1 MEARKPRAPRTLLA
15 ATAEIVDLQ
24 STKTLNAHTM
34 DLSVGGCY
42 LETANP
48 LPVRSGISLKLI
60 HGETAITVFA
70 DVVRSEPGKGM
81 GVKFRALEPGQL
93 SILKGWFFAVD
104 RPDW

>member
-15 ATAEIVDLQ
+15 AAAEVVDLQ
-24 STKTLNAHTM
+24 SSKSLNGQTL

-42 LETANP
+42 IEMSNP
-48 LPVRSGISLKLI
+48 LPVRSAISLKLTF
-60 HGETAITVFA
+60 GGSAITVFG

-81 GVKFRALEPGQL
+81 GVKFRTVEPGQL